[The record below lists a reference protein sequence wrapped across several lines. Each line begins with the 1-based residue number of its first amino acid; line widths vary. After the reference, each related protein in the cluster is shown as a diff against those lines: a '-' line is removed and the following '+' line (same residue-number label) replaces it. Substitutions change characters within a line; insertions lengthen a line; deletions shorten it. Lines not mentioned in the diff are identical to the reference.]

1 MTKGQ
6 RSSAKKNARRVDA
19 VLGGELTLC
28 TYGKVTKALGNKM
41 FRVLS
46 TKKTEHLARIRGKM
60 VRVNLDDVVLLNIRD
75 YESRSDTDA
84 AVYDIMAIFPP
95 KDVQRLTKAKT
106 IPKWFLQGSDMIEQD
121 EEDELYDLFDYDQA
135 DGEGLDLEAEIEAE
149 LGTKSKKGGSLSKN
163 FLMEL

>member
-1 MTKGQ
+1 
-6 RSSAKKNARRVDA
+6 
-19 VLGGELTLC
+19 
-28 TYGKVTKALGNKM
+28 
-41 FRVLS
+41 
-46 TKKTEHLARIRGKM
+46 M
-60 VRVNLDDVVLLNIRD
+60 VRVNVDDVVLLNIRD
-75 YESRSDTDA
+75 YETRSDTSD

-135 DGEGLDLEAEIEAE
+135 DGVEELDLEVEAE
-149 LGTKSKKGGSLSKN
+149 LGTKSKKGSALSKN